1 MTTQSLKKNY
11 IYNLTFQVLAIIIPL
26 ITTPYLSR
34 VLGADGIGIY
44 SYVESISAYFVLFA
58 TLGLTIFGQRE
69 VSYVQDDIKK
79 RTIVFWETFII
90 QLVSSLICIV
100 AYVFFSFLQKDPLL
114 YLVLVINL
122 FTVVVNVSWLFQGM
136 EEFGR
141 IVLRNIIFKL
151 LGLAY
156 VFIFVT
162 ERDDVIVYL
171 FGVAF
176 FAFLNNLSYWTML
189 PKFVNRPI
197 LKDLHP
203 TRHLKTVFSLFLPTI
218 AISIYTVLDKTMIGV
233 ITDDPCENGYYEQA
247 IKMSKVVLTIVTSLG
262 VVMVPRIGHYFSKGD
277 MASVKSSMYN
287 SYRFVWLLSIPLSLG
302 LISLSS
308 NFVPWFYGSGF
319 DKVAP
324 LLGILGL
331 LIIAIGIS
339 NVTGIQYL
347 IPTNRQTYLSI
358 SVITGAGVNF
368 VLNIFFIKY
377 FASIG
382 AAFSSVIAEFFIS
395 FLLLFLVR
403 KELSLYK
410 IFKSGLNYYIA
421 GTVMMVILLFMRDKF
436 EPSLMNTVFLVLIG
450 GSIYL
455 LILVILK
462 DEFFVSNLKAILRKF
477 KIICIF

>member
-69 VSYVQDDIKK
+69 VSYVQEDIKK

-100 AYVFFSFLQKDPLL
+100 AYVFFSFLQKDPFL

-197 LKDLHP
+197 LKDLRP

>member
-69 VSYVQDDIKK
+69 VSYVQEDIKK

-100 AYVFFSFLQKDPLL
+100 AYVFFSFLQKDPFL

-176 FAFLNNLSYWTML
+176 FAFINNLSYWTML

-197 LKDLHP
+197 LKDLRP

>member
-1 MTTQSLKKNY
+1 MANKSIKKNY
-11 IYNLTFQVLAIIIPL
+11 IYNLTFQILTLIIPL

-34 VLGADGIGIY
+34 VLGAEGIGIY

-100 AYVFFSFLQKDPLL
+100 AYVFFSFLQNDPLL

-122 FTVVVNVSWLFQGM
+122 FTVIANVSWLFQGM

-189 PKFVNRPI
+189 PKFVNRPS

-262 VVMVPRIGHYFSKGD
+262 AVMVPRIGHYFSKGD

-287 SYRFVWLLSIPLSLG
+287 SYRFVWLVSIPLALG
-302 LISLSS
+302 LISVSS
-308 NFVPWFYGSGF
+308 NFVPWFYGKGF
-319 DKVAP
+319 DEVVP

-347 IPTNRQTYLSI
+347 IPTGRQNFLSI
-358 SVITGAGVNF
+358 SVITGAVVNF
-368 VLNIFFIKY
+368 ALNLFFIRY
-377 FASIG
+377 YASIG
-382 AAFSSVIAEFFIS
+382 AAVASVIAEFVIS
-395 FLLLFLVR
+395 ILQLYLVR
-403 KELSLYK
+403 KELSAFE
-410 IFKSGLNYYIA
+410 IIKSGIHYYIA
-421 GTVMMVILLFMRDKF
+421 GAVMLAVLFFIRDLFTPSMINTLYLVVIGAATYFL
-436 EPSLMNTVFLVLIG
+436 SLI
-450 GSIYL
+450 
-455 LILVILK
+455 
-462 DEFFVSNLKAILRKF
+462 ILRDDF
-477 KIICIF
+477 LLSNVNIIVKKVLKRA

>member
-1 MTTQSLKKNY
+1 MANKSIKKNY
-11 IYNLTFQVLAIIIPL
+11 IYNLTFQILTLIIPL

-34 VLGADGIGIY
+34 VLGAEGIGIY

-100 AYVFFSFLQKDPLL
+100 VYVFFSFLQKDPLL

-122 FTVVVNVSWLFQGM
+122 LTVVANVSWLFQGM

-156 VFIFVT
+156 VFLFVT

-233 ITDDPCENGYYEQA
+233 ITNDPCENGYYEQA

-287 SYRFVWLLSIPLSLG
+287 SYRFVWLLSIPLALG
-302 LISLSS
+302 LISVSS
-308 NFVPWFYGSGF
+308 NFVPWFYGSSF
-319 DKVAP
+319 DKVVP

-331 LIIAIGIS
+331 LVIAIGIS

-347 IPTNRQTYLSI
+347 IPTGRQNYLSI
-358 SVITGAGVNF
+358 SVITGAVVNF
-368 VLNIFFIKY
+368 ALNLFFIRY
-377 FASIG
+377 YASIG
-382 AAFSSVIAEFFIS
+382 AAIASVIAEFVIS
-395 FLLLFLVR
+395 TLQLYLVR
-403 KELSLYK
+403 KELSVLEIIKSGIHYYISGAVMLAVLLYVRDYFTPSMLNTLYLVVIGAAAYFLSLIILRDDFLLSK
-410 IFKSGLNYYIA
+410 VNTIFK
-421 GTVMMVILLFMRDKF
+421 K
-436 EPSLMNTVFLVLIG
+436 VL
-450 GSIYL
+450 
-455 LILVILK
+455 K
-462 DEFFVSNLKAILRKF
+462 RA
-477 KIICIF
+477 

>member
-477 KIICIF
+477 KTICIF

>member
-34 VLGADGIGIY
+34 VLGAEGIGVY

-122 FTVVVNVSWLFQGM
+122 LTVVVNVSWLFQGM

-287 SYRFVWLLSIPLSLG
+287 SYRFVWLLSIPLAFG
-302 LISLSS
+302 LISVSN

-319 DKVAP
+319 DKVVP

-331 LIIAIGIS
+331 LIIAIGLS

-382 AAFSSVIAEFFIS
+382 AAFSSVVAEFVIS

-403 KELSLYK
+403 KELSVYK

-436 EPSLMNTVFLVLIG
+436 EPSMMNTVLLVLIG

-462 DEFFVSNLKAILRKF
+462 DEFLVSNLKAILRKF
-477 KIICIF
+477 

>member
-319 DKVAP
+319 VKVAP

>member
-100 AYVFFSFLQKDPLL
+100 AYVFFSFLQKDPFL

-197 LKDLHP
+197 LKDLRP

>member
-34 VLGADGIGIY
+34 VLGAEGIGIY

-122 FTVVVNVSWLFQGM
+122 FSVVANVSWLFQGM

-197 LKDLHP
+197 LKALHP

-287 SYRFVWLLSIPLSLG
+287 SYRFVWLLSIPLALG
-302 LISLSS
+302 LISVSS

-319 DKVAP
+319 DKVVP

-358 SVITGAGVNF
+358 SVITGAGINF
-368 VLNIFFIKY
+368 VLNILFIKY

-382 AAFSSVIAEFFIS
+382 AAFSSVVAEFVIS

-403 KELSLYK
+403 KELSVYK

-421 GTVMMVILLFMRDKF
+421 GIVMMVILLFMRDKF
-436 EPSLMNTVFLVLIG
+436 EPSLMNTVFLVLTG
-450 GSIYL
+450 GSVYL

-462 DEFFVSNLKAILRKF
+462 DEFLVSNLKAILRRF
-477 KIICIF
+477 KTIRIL

>member
-69 VSYVQDDIKK
+69 VSYVQNDIKK

-100 AYVFFSFLQKDPLL
+100 AYVFFSFLQKDYLL

-382 AAFSSVIAEFFIS
+382 AAFSSVIAEFVIS

>member
-1 MTTQSLKKNY
+1 M
-11 IYNLTFQVLAIIIPL
+11 
-26 ITTPYLSR
+26 
-34 VLGADGIGIY
+34 
-44 SYVESISAYFVLFA
+44 
-58 TLGLTIFGQRE
+58 
-69 VSYVQDDIKK
+69 
-79 RTIVFWETFII
+79 
-90 QLVSSLICIV
+90 
-100 AYVFFSFLQKDPLL
+100 
-114 YLVLVINL
+114 
-122 FTVVVNVSWLFQGM
+122 
-136 EEFGR
+136 
-141 IVLRNIIFKL
+141 
-151 LGLAY
+151 
-156 VFIFVT
+156 
-162 ERDDVIVYL
+162 
-171 FGVAF
+171 
-176 FAFLNNLSYWTML
+176 
-189 PKFVNRPI
+189 
-197 LKDLHP
+197 
-203 TRHLKTVFSLFLPTI
+203 
-218 AISIYTVLDKTMIGV
+218 
-233 ITDDPCENGYYEQA
+233 
-247 IKMSKVVLTIVTSLG
+247 
-262 VVMVPRIGHYFSKGD
+262 
-277 MASVKSSMYN
+277 
-287 SYRFVWLLSIPLSLG
+287 
-302 LISLSS
+302 
-308 NFVPWFYGSGF
+308 
-319 DKVAP
+319 
-324 LLGILGL
+324 
-331 LIIAIGIS
+331 IIAIGIS

>member
-69 VSYVQDDIKK
+69 VSYVQNDIKK

-100 AYVFFSFLQKDPLL
+100 AYVFFSFLQKDSLL

-382 AAFSSVIAEFFIS
+382 AAFSSVIAEFVIS